1 MRMIHWPPDELFKVT
16 LRSLAT
22 TTPESLPALPPTS
35 PLPDRVEINLYVA
48 SSLITS
54 VMSPVTWPS
63 LPTCVNQPRQVPVSL
78 PATAAEDASDS
89 VGLPAAP
96 GLCVAQPGVSA
107 SRAVLTNSVTTLR
120 WRILVLLFRKR
131 LRPREC
137 RVAVDVHL
145 CGLVIR
151 AAWGFLPAKE
161 GHTLDQTGRE
171 KEGSG
176 SRDVATQDWNDV
188 RPRCP
193 ESLSAPAD
201 SGQPARNWRGVR
213 RSGRTAADAGR
224 ARRGGD
230 R

>member
-1 MRMIHWPPDELFKVT
+1 
-16 LRSLAT
+16 
-22 TTPESLPALPPTS
+22 
-35 PLPDRVEINLYVA
+35 
-48 SSLITS
+48 
-54 VMSPVTWPS
+54 
-63 LPTCVNQPRQVPVSL
+63 
-78 PATAAEDASDS
+78 
-89 VGLPAAP
+89 
-96 GLCVAQPGVSA
+96 
-107 SRAVLTNSVTTLR
+107 R

-201 SGQPARNWRGVR
+201 SEQTARSWTGVR
-213 RSGRTAADAGR
+213 RSGRTAADACR

-230 R
+230 RAQRQRGTCCPSLAAEPRGPTASRPRPAAAAAALGSL